1 MKGLIRAPKKQIMN
15 MSARLAPLSARPRT
29 LLICPIYAM
38 KTTQEQNNINSAT
51 KTEEGNI

>member
-1 MKGLIRAPKKQIMN
+1 MKGLIRAPEKPIMN

-51 KTEEGNI
+51 KTEEVNI